1 MTEIHK
7 HRDTHEHILEESTI
21 FGLHFFLPR
30 EETSESRHFH
40 GFFFFFFSFFC
51 SDQLANVL
59 QNDWKER
66 LKIKKQ
72 IFGFVCYRRLFGLE
86 QVLACI
92 LGLTSK
98 WNAK

>member
-7 HRDTHEHILEESTI
+7 HRDTHEHILEGKHHIWPSV
-21 FGLHFFLPR
+21 FLPR

-72 IFGFVCYRRLFGLE
+72 IFSFVCYRRLFGLE

-98 WNAK
+98 WHAK